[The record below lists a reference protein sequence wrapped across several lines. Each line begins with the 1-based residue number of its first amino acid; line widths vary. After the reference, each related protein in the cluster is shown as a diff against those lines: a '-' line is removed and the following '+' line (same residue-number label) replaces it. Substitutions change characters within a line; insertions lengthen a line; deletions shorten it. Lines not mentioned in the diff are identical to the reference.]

1 MNMVFSCL
9 NPSIDDVCQDR
20 KFYQRKPTLSF
31 KFGVGYIC
39 ILDCIDD
46 MIMLHE
52 MTFEGLILDGDDK
65 KLVRVAMVIRTLD
78 CVQEFYTDTSTL
90 RLPEDLLKFESAEGK
105 YDNSKVRRDAST

>member
-1 MNMVFSCL
+1 MLESKHRY
-9 NPSIDDVCQDR
+9 DVGQDR
-20 KFYQRKPTLSF
+20 KFYLRKPTLSF

-46 MIMLHE
+46 MTMLHE
-52 MTFEGLILDGDDK
+52 MTFEGLILDGDEK

-90 RLPEDLLKFESAEGK
+90 RLPDEMLKFESKKGK
-105 YDNSKVRRDAST
+105 YEESKVQRDIST